1 MILVGPPVDYGW
13 VLYAGNLKVAPP
25 TTDRAPSSTHREA
38 TQQHDFKCA
47 TRFCSVVLQRL
58 TELASEGTTGRPVLV
73 MVGTADQFCSLQSFE
88 WCARMQ
94 REGDAIARSFDGETK
109 RRALRSRWTARCNS
123 CSLAFASHLR
133 TR

>member
-94 REGDAIARSFDGETK
+94 RFDAVSNRVH
-109 RRALRSRWTARCNS
+109 RWTMAMHQVLCRPGNQ
-123 CSLAFASHLR
+123 
-133 TR
+133 T